1 MKNNSKKPKYI
12 IVLGTT
18 YSGSG
23 AIFDYLNGRNDLYNP
38 LVDQEYPLPMLPNG
52 LMTLEAISGK
62 AFDPAITEHALIQ
75 FKFIANQL
83 INYLSKTTKD
93 NDLKKRIPFFK
104 KAIGEFIKDISF
116 GDFPMRL
123 FWRALMETPEQYI
136 LDRLIK
142 RIGFKKKDPNSR
154 LIVSQKDLI
163 IAAQTLH
170 DNMFYSCSNNRPVL
184 LDQGGSGWNP
194 TESTKYFEDH
204 KIILVTRDPRD
215 QFAEL
220 KQYKKAGSV
229 DGFMEWFGEMQ
240 KRLKLIN
247 DPNILIVKF
256 EEFVLDNDKS
266 IKKLCEHVSISP
278 NIKSTYQPDLSKK
291 NISKFSNLVLQNEI
305 EKIERNFKEYTFN

>member
-1 MKNNSKKPKYI
+1 MKKDSKKPKYI

-62 AFDPAITEHALIQ
+62 AFDPAITEYALIQ

-83 INYLSKTTKD
+83 INYWAKTTKD
-93 NDLKKRIPFFK
+93 SDLKKKIPHFK
-104 KAIGEFIKDISF
+104 KAIDEFIKEISF

-123 FWRALMETPEQYI
+123 FWRALMETPEQFI
-136 LDRLIK
+136 FDRLKK
-142 RIGFKKKDPNSR
+142 RIGLKKKDPKSR

-170 DNMFYSCSNNRPVL
+170 DNMFYSGSNNRPVL

-220 KQYKKAGSV
+220 KQYKKADSV
-229 DGFMEWFGEMQ
+229 DGFIEWFGEMQ
-240 KRLKLIN
+240 KRLKFIN
-247 DPNILIVKF
+247 DPNILIIKF

-266 IKKLCEHVSISP
+266 TKKLCEHISISP

-291 NISKFSNLVLQNEI
+291 NIGKFSNLILQNEI
-305 EKIERNFKEYTFN
+305 EKIERDFKDYTFN